1 MAWKALERPGI
12 PGKGLR
18 HRTYRGLRPINTAYL
33 PTVDSV
39 VENIVVV
46 YRQSITTVLHLM
58 TIVSTFDEMGPKK
71 ELLDRHSI
79 EWFYPSLSSFRSLW
93 NSTFVCLAPSS
104 SSLPVPTLPFY
115 LQIHYFT
122 HCIEI

>member
-12 PGKGLR
+12 PWKGLR

-46 YRQSITTVLHLM
+46 YRQSITTNHNRARGM
-58 TIVSTFDEMGPKK
+58 DMSPDHRRMDTEAFEKPCHPRNFQFRITNTFK
-71 ELLDRHSI
+71 
-79 EWFYPSLSSFRSLW
+79 
-93 NSTFVCLAPSS
+93 
-104 SSLPVPTLPFY
+104 
-115 LQIHYFT
+115 
-122 HCIEI
+122 